1 MLILGLIPPARF
13 RQREQIHSGSQSKAI
28 THRPLGEREG
38 DWQGP
43 ESKNEAW
50 SRGMT
55 VALSRDSLDKLWAGS
70 EAPLGGREVLC
81 LGVHCRAPSW
91 PMSQVSFSLLRK
103 TGLQSGCLYK
113 PLSAWVPETAL
124 APGVSMP
131 GVVTAPH
138 VHKQKIMALL
148 LSGSLNSIHLIYK
161 CSLHLTHW
169 YCAIC

>member
-1 MLILGLIPPARF
+1 MCWVSLVCTQVHF
-13 RQREQIHSGSQSKAI
+13 H
-28 THRPLGEREG
+28 
-38 DWQGP
+38 
-43 ESKNEAW
+43 
-50 SRGMT
+50 
-55 VALSRDSLDKLWAGS
+55 ALLKWTISSSVVLCLPVGS

-169 YCAIC
+169 SCAICWYFLRKILFFNICLYLFGCTRS

>member
-1 MLILGLIPPARF
+1 MSNFGCAGYPWFAPKFISMPCLNGPLAVLWSFAFLLVQRLLWEGGKCCVWEFIAGLPP
-13 RQREQIHSGSQSKAI
+13 
-28 THRPLGEREG
+28 
-38 DWQGP
+38 GP
-43 ESKNEAW
+43 
-50 SRGMT
+50 
-55 VALSRDSLDKLWAGS
+55 
-70 EAPLGGREVLC
+70 C
-81 LGVHCRAPSW
+81 LR
-91 PMSQVSFSLLRK
+91 VSCSLLRK

-138 VHKQKIMALL
+138 VHKHKIMALL
-148 LSGSLNSIHLIYK
+148 LSGSLNSIRLIYK